1 MVNKL
6 VIKNII
12 DKYYLGENDSVKWTI
27 ENKKLSIPF
36 MSASRELIGRITHSN
51 FNLEDCNLAIFD
63 TKKLLNLITI
73 THGNL
78 LFNFEKVKSFYTKM
92 HFADENFNLTYAL
105 ADPLLIAKVGEVTE
119 PNWDSIIPLSKDS
132 MAHLIKAKSAL
143 SGETNTNIMTT
154 SVEKDLNGDNQFM
167 FTFGDEHGHNN
178 KVRYQMGGIVKE
190 SREAIPYNSDTFKNI
205 LNVNKDME
213 NGCLYFSY
221 KGLMKIE
228 FTLGELT
235 STYYL
240 VRRESTNF

>member
-1 MVNKL
+1 MINKL
-6 VIKNII
+6 VIKSII
-12 DKYYLGENDSVKWTI
+12 DKYYLGENDSVKWLI
-27 ENKKLSIPF
+27 KDNHLEIPF
-36 MSASRELIGRITHSN
+36 MSASRELIGKITHSN
-51 FNLEDCNLAIFD
+51 FDLEDCNLAIFD

-78 LFNFEKVKSFYTKM
+78 MFSFEKVKSFYTKM
-92 HFADENFNLTYAL
+92 NFADENFNLTYAL

-119 PNWDSIIPLSKDS
+119 PEWDTILSLSKDNIS
-132 MAHLIKAKSAL
+132 HLIKAKSAL

-154 SVEKDLNGDNQFM
+154 SVEKDLDGDSAFV

-178 KVRYQMGGIVKE
+178 KVKYQMYGVVGE
-190 SREAIPYNSDTFKNI
+190 CNETIPYNSDTFRNI

-213 NGCLYFSY
+213 EGNIYFSY
-221 KGLMKIE
+221 KGLMKVE
-228 FTLGELT
+228 FKVGELT